1 MPLKALVEVQKDG
14 EFKALDQFF
23 NPIKIKSDKP
33 LRASFLEIKE
43 YEIKERKIMP
53 FSKNLENLTAPLQ
66 TH

>member
-1 MPLKALVEVQKDG
+1 LVEAQKDG

-43 YEIKERKIMP
+43 YEIKER
-53 FSKNLENLTAPLQ
+53 ENHAVF
-66 TH
+66 